1 MKRTMVLFRWSLLV
15 FLTGVVI
22 SVPAQADKLKAYV
35 SIVPQQYFVEKIG
48 RDLVDVSIMVQPGA
62 SPATYEPKPRQMAE
76 LDSTDV
82 YFAIG
87 VPFEK
92 TWLDKIA
99 AVNPR
104 MLVIHTESGIE
115 KIPMARHGHL
125 EDDENNGRRQAH
137 QTLKDPH
144 IWLSPPLV
152 MIQARNILAALTE
165 IDQRNRSIYEE
176 NYKQF
181 ILELVDLDMEI
192 RDLFLKGGYFMVVH
206 PSWGYFAKA
215 YGLEQ
220 IPIEIE
226 GKEPKPTQL
235 RNLIKLAREK
245 KIRTLFAQPEFSTK
259 SARLIAREING
270 QVVLISPLAKN
281 WAENLKDT
289 ARKIKKAMR

>member
-1 MKRTMVLFRWSLLV
+1 MVLLWWSLVV
-15 FLTGVVI
+15 FLTGVII

-76 LDSTDV
+76 LASTDV
-82 YFAIG
+82 YFAID

-115 KIPMARHGHL
+115 KIPMSRHGHL
-125 EDDENNGRRQAH
+125 EDDENNSRGQAH

-152 MIQARNILAALTE
+152 MIQARNILVALTE
-165 IDQRNRSIYEE
+165 LDQRNRSIYEE

-181 ILELVDLDMEI
+181 ILELVNLDMEI
-192 RDLFLKGGYFMVVH
+192 RDLFLKSGYFMVFH

-235 RNLIKLAREK
+235 RNLIKLSREK